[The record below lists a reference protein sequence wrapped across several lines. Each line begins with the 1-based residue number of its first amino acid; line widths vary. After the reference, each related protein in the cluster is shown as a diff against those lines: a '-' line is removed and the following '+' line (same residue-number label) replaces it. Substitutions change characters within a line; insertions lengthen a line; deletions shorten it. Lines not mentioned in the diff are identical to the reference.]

1 MESVVVIGG
10 GLAGCE
16 AAYQLANR
24 GLPVILK
31 EMRPL
36 INTPVH
42 TTEYLGELVCSN
54 SLKSELAYT
63 AQGLLKQEMKLLGSL
78 VMQCAEKSRVPAGG
92 SLAVD
97 KEHFARLMTEKI
109 HHHPLIKVVT
119 EEVTALPE
127 QMCIIASGPMTSGAL
142 ACSIAA
148 VTGNKSLYFYDAIAP
163 SVKIDTVDLNKV
175 FKASRYGKGTDDY
188 YNCVLNQEEYTRFY
202 QALVQADV
210 QTGHPVD
217 RGLLFSGC
225 MPIEAMAQTGADT
238 LRFGPM
244 RPVGIKLPGSGKR
257 AWAVV
262 QLRQENLAN
271 TVYGLVGF
279 QTRLRW
285 PEQKRVFSLIP
296 GLEKAEFVRYGMMH
310 RNTYINS
317 PYCLAENLS
326 LLADPQIF
334 VAGQISGVEGYMES
348 AACGILAGINVER
361 QYRRQPAVSV
371 PDVTMIGALL
381 KYLTTKTDRPFQ
393 PMNANFGIL
402 PELTVKIRNKQAR
415 YQAYTERALSALAH
429 YVARL
434 EAR

>member
-1 MESVVVIGG
+1 
-10 GLAGCE
+10 
-16 AAYQLANR
+16 
-24 GLPVILK
+24 
-31 EMRPL
+31 
-36 INTPVH
+36 
-42 TTEYLGELVCSN
+42 
-54 SLKSELAYT
+54 
-63 AQGLLKQEMKLLGSL
+63 
-78 VMQCAEKSRVPAGG
+78 
-92 SLAVD
+92 
-97 KEHFARLMTEKI
+97 
-109 HHHPLIKVVT
+109 
-119 EEVTALPE
+119 
-127 QMCIIASGPMTSGAL
+127 
-142 ACSIAA
+142 
-148 VTGNKSLYFYDAIAP
+148 
-163 SVKIDTVDLNKV
+163 
-175 FKASRYGKGTDDY
+175 
-188 YNCVLNQEEYTRFY
+188 
-202 QALVQADV
+202 
-210 QTGHPVD
+210 
-217 RGLLFSGC
+217 

-262 QLRQENLAN
+262 QFRQENLAN

-285 PEQKRVFSLIP
+285 SEQKRVFSLIP

-415 YQAYTERALSALAH
+415 YQAYTERALSALEIGRAH
-429 YVARL
+429 V
-434 EAR
+434 